1 MATFEEFMKV
11 AEISL
16 KDKTSHK
23 RMNEIVRIMRQYKV
37 LHGLTPA
44 QAVEVL
50 QALGPTYVKIGQLAS
65 NRSDLLPKA
74 YCDAFEKLRDDAN
87 PMPFDVVIE
96 QIDRAY
102 GKSWHE
108 VFASIDPVPLG
119 AASIAQVH
127 KATLLDGT
135 TVAVKVRRPGVAESM
150 AEDIMLMKHLLALGE
165 FASNSHRSIL
175 LSLEGFVEEIE
186 RTTASEVNFTSEL
199 HNLMRFHDE
208 LADEPGVTSPVAYPQ
223 YSCESVLVMEF
234 VQGTEISHTE
244 ELRQQGVDMNALARR
259 VCQSYVTQVLDDGF
273 FHADPHP
280 GNILVRDGDVVWID
294 LGMVGTLTV
303 SERMLVGKVFT
314 AVATDN
320 AYLLK
325 EAVMGLVHVLGPVD
339 HGALLEA
346 LSRLLA
352 EYSTAEMKEIN
363 VGTVLTEVIE
373 VLRGQNMMMTSSVT
387 MLARGFVTIEGVM
400 AQVAPDISVIE
411 IVSKHVIAQQADPKF
426 LATQLI
432 DLATTSAASA
442 EALAKLPTQLSNT
455 LEMIDRGQIKVNG
468 DIEVSS
474 RILATAY
481 ASVGRISLALLSA
494 GLFLGSS
501 ILCTTAMQPQLL
513 GVPLLVPYFANRYR
527 AKESRENL
535 VIVSPDLGSVT
546 RARNFAQKL
555 DVPIAIVDKRRQRA
569 NSSEVMNIIGDVRDK
584 DCILFDDMVDTAG
597 SLCNAAKALVEV
609 GGAKTVHACASHGV
623 LSGPAVERINS
634 SAIEEL
640 ALLNTIPAID
650 PALSGK
656 IKYLSVG
663 PMFSEAIERIYQETS
678 ISKLFR

>member
-11 AEISL
+11 AEISI

-37 LHGLTPA
+37 LHGLTPE

-87 PMPFDVVIE
+87 AMPFDVVIE

-165 FASNSHRSIL
+165 FASNSHRDIL
-175 LSLEGFVEEIE
+175 LSLEGFIEEIE
-186 RTTASEVNFTSEL
+186 RTTASEVDFTSEL

-208 LADEPGVTSPVAYPQ
+208 LADEEGVTSPVAYPQ

-234 VQGTEISHTE
+234 VQGTEISHTQA
-244 ELRQQGVDMNALARR
+244 LREQGIDVSALARR

-280 GNILVRDGDVVWID
+280 GNILVRDGEVVWID

-387 MLARGFVTIEGVM
+387 MLARGFVTIEGVI

-455 LEMIDRGQIKVNG
+455 LEMLDRGQIKVNG

-513 GVPLLVPYFANRYR
+513 GVPLL
-527 AKESRENL
+527 
-535 VIVSPDLGSVT
+535 
-546 RARNFAQKL
+546 
-555 DVPIAIVDKRRQRA
+555 
-569 NSSEVMNIIGDVRDK
+569 
-584 DCILFDDMVDTAG
+584 
-597 SLCNAAKALVEV
+597 
-609 GGAKTVHACASHGV
+609 GV
-623 LSGPAVERINS
+623 LGYVGAFVLGAYTVFHILVSRHR
-634 SAIEEL
+634 
-640 ALLNTIPAID
+640 LLNNEEP
-650 PALSGK
+650 
-656 IKYLSVG
+656 
-663 PMFSEAIERIYQETS
+663 R
-678 ISKLFR
+678 

>member
-11 AEISL
+11 AEISI

-37 LHGLTPA
+37 LHGLTPE

-165 FASNSHRSIL
+165 FASNSHRDIL
-175 LSLEGFVEEIE
+175 LSLEGFIEEIE
-186 RTTASEVNFTSEL
+186 RTTASEVDFTSEL

-208 LADEPGVTSPVAYPQ
+208 LADEEGVTSPVAYPQ

-234 VQGTEISHTE
+234 VQGTEISHTQA
-244 ELRQQGVDMNALARR
+244 LREQGIDVSALARR

-280 GNILVRDGDVVWID
+280 GNILVRDGEVVWID

-303 SERMLVGKVFT
+303 SERMLVDKVFT

-387 MLARGFVTIEGVM
+387 MLARGFVTIEGVI

-455 LEMIDRGQIKVNG
+455 LEMLDRGQIKVNG

-513 GVPLLVPYFANRYR
+513 GVPLL
-527 AKESRENL
+527 
-535 VIVSPDLGSVT
+535 
-546 RARNFAQKL
+546 
-555 DVPIAIVDKRRQRA
+555 
-569 NSSEVMNIIGDVRDK
+569 
-584 DCILFDDMVDTAG
+584 
-597 SLCNAAKALVEV
+597 
-609 GGAKTVHACASHGV
+609 GV
-623 LSGPAVERINS
+623 LGYVGAFVLGAYTVFHILVSRHR
-634 SAIEEL
+634 
-640 ALLNTIPAID
+640 LLNNEEP
-650 PALSGK
+650 
-656 IKYLSVG
+656 
-663 PMFSEAIERIYQETS
+663 R
-678 ISKLFR
+678 

>member
-11 AEISL
+11 AEISI

-23 RMNEIVRIMRQYKV
+23 RMNEIMRIMRQYKV
-37 LHGLTPA
+37 LHGLTPE

-165 FASNSHRSIL
+165 FASNSHRDIL
-175 LSLEGFVEEIE
+175 LSLEGFIEEIE
-186 RTTASEVNFTSEL
+186 RTTASEVDFTSEL

-208 LADEPGVTSPVAYPQ
+208 LADEEGVTSPVAYPQ

-234 VQGTEISHTE
+234 VQGTEISHTQA
-244 ELRQQGVDMNALARR
+244 LREQGIDVSALARR

-280 GNILVRDGDVVWID
+280 GNILVRDGEVVWID

-303 SERMLVGKVFT
+303 SERMLVGRVFT

-373 VLRGQNMMMTSSVT
+373 VLRGQNMMMTSPVT
-387 MLARGFVTIEGVM
+387 MLARGFVTIEGVI

-455 LEMIDRGQIKVNG
+455 LEMLDRGQIKVNG

-513 GVPLLVPYFANRYR
+513 GVPLL
-527 AKESRENL
+527 
-535 VIVSPDLGSVT
+535 
-546 RARNFAQKL
+546 
-555 DVPIAIVDKRRQRA
+555 
-569 NSSEVMNIIGDVRDK
+569 
-584 DCILFDDMVDTAG
+584 
-597 SLCNAAKALVEV
+597 
-609 GGAKTVHACASHGV
+609 GV
-623 LSGPAVERINS
+623 LGYVGAFVLGAYTVFHILVSRHR
-634 SAIEEL
+634 
-640 ALLNTIPAID
+640 LLNNEEP
-650 PALSGK
+650 
-656 IKYLSVG
+656 
-663 PMFSEAIERIYQETS
+663 R
-678 ISKLFR
+678 

>member
-11 AEISL
+11 AEISI

-37 LHGLTPA
+37 LHGLTPE

-165 FASNSHRSIL
+165 FASNSHRDIL
-175 LSLEGFVEEIE
+175 LSLEGFIEEIE
-186 RTTASEVNFTSEL
+186 RTTASEVDFTSEL

-208 LADEPGVTSPVAYPQ
+208 LADEEGVTSPVAYPQ

-234 VQGTEISHTE
+234 VQGTEISHTQA
-244 ELRQQGVDMNALARR
+244 LREQGIDVSALARR

-280 GNILVRDGDVVWID
+280 GNILVRDGEVVWID

-455 LEMIDRGQIKVNG
+455 LEMLDRGQIKVNG

-513 GVPLLVPYFANRYR
+513 GVPLL
-527 AKESRENL
+527 
-535 VIVSPDLGSVT
+535 
-546 RARNFAQKL
+546 
-555 DVPIAIVDKRRQRA
+555 
-569 NSSEVMNIIGDVRDK
+569 
-584 DCILFDDMVDTAG
+584 
-597 SLCNAAKALVEV
+597 
-609 GGAKTVHACASHGV
+609 GV
-623 LSGPAVERINS
+623 LGYVGAFVLGAYTVFHILVSRHR
-634 SAIEEL
+634 
-640 ALLNTIPAID
+640 LLNNEEP
-650 PALSGK
+650 
-656 IKYLSVG
+656 
-663 PMFSEAIERIYQETS
+663 R
-678 ISKLFR
+678 

>member
-11 AEISL
+11 AEISI

-23 RMNEIVRIMRQYKV
+23 RMNEIVRIMWQYKV
-37 LHGLTPA
+37 LHGLTPE

-165 FASNSHRSIL
+165 FASNSHRDIL
-175 LSLEGFVEEIE
+175 LSLEGFIEEIE
-186 RTTASEVNFTSEL
+186 RTTASEVDFTSEL

-208 LADEPGVTSPVAYPQ
+208 LADEEGVTSPVAYPQ

-234 VQGTEISHTE
+234 VQGTEISHTQA
-244 ELRQQGVDMNALARR
+244 LREQGIDVSALARR

-280 GNILVRDGDVVWID
+280 GNILVRDGEVVWID

-387 MLARGFVTIEGVM
+387 MLARGFVTIEGVI

-455 LEMIDRGQIKVNG
+455 LEMLDRGQIKVNG

-513 GVPLLVPYFANRYR
+513 GVPLL
-527 AKESRENL
+527 
-535 VIVSPDLGSVT
+535 
-546 RARNFAQKL
+546 
-555 DVPIAIVDKRRQRA
+555 
-569 NSSEVMNIIGDVRDK
+569 
-584 DCILFDDMVDTAG
+584 
-597 SLCNAAKALVEV
+597 
-609 GGAKTVHACASHGV
+609 GV
-623 LSGPAVERINS
+623 LGYVGAFVLGAYTVFHILVSRHR
-634 SAIEEL
+634 
-640 ALLNTIPAID
+640 LLNNEEP
-650 PALSGK
+650 
-656 IKYLSVG
+656 
-663 PMFSEAIERIYQETS
+663 R
-678 ISKLFR
+678 

>member
-11 AEISL
+11 AEISI

-165 FASNSHRSIL
+165 FASNSHRDIL
-175 LSLEGFVEEIE
+175 LSLEGFIEEIE
-186 RTTASEVNFTSEL
+186 RTTASEVDFTSEL

-208 LADEPGVTSPVAYPQ
+208 LADEEGVTSPVAYPQ

-234 VQGTEISHTE
+234 VQGTEISHTQA
-244 ELRQQGVDMNALARR
+244 LREQGIDVSALARR

-280 GNILVRDGDVVWID
+280 GNILVRDGEVVWID

-387 MLARGFVTIEGVM
+387 MLARGFVTIEGVI

-411 IVSKHVIAQQADPKF
+411 IVSKHVIAQQAGPKF

-455 LEMIDRGQIKVNG
+455 LEMLDRGQIKVNG

-513 GVPLLVPYFANRYR
+513 GVPLL
-527 AKESRENL
+527 
-535 VIVSPDLGSVT
+535 
-546 RARNFAQKL
+546 
-555 DVPIAIVDKRRQRA
+555 
-569 NSSEVMNIIGDVRDK
+569 
-584 DCILFDDMVDTAG
+584 
-597 SLCNAAKALVEV
+597 
-609 GGAKTVHACASHGV
+609 GV
-623 LSGPAVERINS
+623 LGYVGAFVLGAYTVFHILVSRHR
-634 SAIEEL
+634 
-640 ALLNTIPAID
+640 LLNNEEP
-650 PALSGK
+650 
-656 IKYLSVG
+656 
-663 PMFSEAIERIYQETS
+663 R
-678 ISKLFR
+678 

>member
-11 AEISL
+11 AEISI

-37 LHGLTPA
+37 IHGLTPE

-165 FASNSHRSIL
+165 FASNSHRDIL
-175 LSLEGFVEEIE
+175 LSLEGFIEEIE
-186 RTTASEVNFTSEL
+186 RTTASEVDFTSEL

-208 LADEPGVTSPVAYPQ
+208 LADEEGVTSPVAYPQ

-234 VQGTEISHTE
+234 VQGTEISHTQA
-244 ELRQQGVDMNALARR
+244 LREQGIDVSALARR

-280 GNILVRDGDVVWID
+280 GNILVRDGEVVWID

-387 MLARGFVTIEGVM
+387 MLARGFVTIEGVI

-455 LEMIDRGQIKVNG
+455 LEMLDRGQIKVNG

-513 GVPLLVPYFANRYR
+513 GVPLL
-527 AKESRENL
+527 
-535 VIVSPDLGSVT
+535 
-546 RARNFAQKL
+546 
-555 DVPIAIVDKRRQRA
+555 
-569 NSSEVMNIIGDVRDK
+569 
-584 DCILFDDMVDTAG
+584 
-597 SLCNAAKALVEV
+597 
-609 GGAKTVHACASHGV
+609 GV
-623 LSGPAVERINS
+623 LGYVGAFVLGAYTVFHILVSRHR
-634 SAIEEL
+634 
-640 ALLNTIPAID
+640 LLNNEEP
-650 PALSGK
+650 
-656 IKYLSVG
+656 
-663 PMFSEAIERIYQETS
+663 R
-678 ISKLFR
+678 

>member
-11 AEISL
+11 AEISI

-37 LHGLTPA
+37 LHGLTPE

-165 FASNSHRSIL
+165 FASNSHRDIL
-175 LSLEGFVEEIE
+175 LSLEGFIEEIE
-186 RTTASEVNFTSEL
+186 RTTASEVDFTSEL

-208 LADEPGVTSPVAYPQ
+208 LADEEGVTSPVAYPQ

-234 VQGTEISHTE
+234 VQGTEISHTQA
-244 ELRQQGVDMNALARR
+244 LREQGIDVSALARR

-280 GNILVRDGDVVWID
+280 GNILVRDGNVVWID

-387 MLARGFVTIEGVM
+387 MLARGFVTIEGVI

-455 LEMIDRGQIKVNG
+455 LEMLDRGQIKVNG

-481 ASVGRISLALLSA
+481 ASVGRISLATLSA

-513 GVPLLVPYFANRYR
+513 GVPLL
-527 AKESRENL
+527 
-535 VIVSPDLGSVT
+535 
-546 RARNFAQKL
+546 
-555 DVPIAIVDKRRQRA
+555 
-569 NSSEVMNIIGDVRDK
+569 
-584 DCILFDDMVDTAG
+584 
-597 SLCNAAKALVEV
+597 
-609 GGAKTVHACASHGV
+609 GV
-623 LSGPAVERINS
+623 LGYVGAFVLGAYTVFHILVSRHR
-634 SAIEEL
+634 
-640 ALLNTIPAID
+640 LLNNEEP
-650 PALSGK
+650 
-656 IKYLSVG
+656 
-663 PMFSEAIERIYQETS
+663 R
-678 ISKLFR
+678 

>member
-11 AEISL
+11 AEISI

-37 LHGLTPA
+37 LHGLTPE

-165 FASNSHRSIL
+165 FASNSHRDIL
-175 LSLEGFVEEIE
+175 LSLEGFIEEIE
-186 RTTASEVNFTSEL
+186 RTTASEVDFTSEL

-208 LADEPGVTSPVAYPQ
+208 LADEEGVTSPVAYPQ

-234 VQGTEISHTE
+234 VQGAEISHTQA
-244 ELRQQGVDMNALARR
+244 LREQGIDVSALARR

-280 GNILVRDGDVVWID
+280 GNILVRDGEVVWID

-387 MLARGFVTIEGVM
+387 MLARGFVTIEGVI

-411 IVSKHVIAQQADPKF
+411 IVSKRVIAQQADPKF

-455 LEMIDRGQIKVNG
+455 LEMLDRGQIKVNG

-513 GVPLLVPYFANRYR
+513 GVPLL
-527 AKESRENL
+527 
-535 VIVSPDLGSVT
+535 
-546 RARNFAQKL
+546 
-555 DVPIAIVDKRRQRA
+555 
-569 NSSEVMNIIGDVRDK
+569 
-584 DCILFDDMVDTAG
+584 
-597 SLCNAAKALVEV
+597 
-609 GGAKTVHACASHGV
+609 GV
-623 LSGPAVERINS
+623 LGYVGAFVLGAYTVFHILVSRHR
-634 SAIEEL
+634 
-640 ALLNTIPAID
+640 LLNNEEP
-650 PALSGK
+650 
-656 IKYLSVG
+656 
-663 PMFSEAIERIYQETS
+663 R
-678 ISKLFR
+678 

>member
-11 AEISL
+11 AEISI

-23 RMNEIVRIMRQYKV
+23 RMNEIMRIMRQYKV
-37 LHGLTPA
+37 LHGLTPE

-165 FASNSHRSIL
+165 FASNSHRDIL
-175 LSLEGFVEEIE
+175 LSLEGFIEEIE
-186 RTTASEVNFTSEL
+186 RTTASEVDFTSEL

-208 LADEPGVTSPVAYPQ
+208 LADEQGVTSPVAYPQ

-244 ELRQQGVDMNALARR
+244 ELCQQGVDMNALARR

-280 GNILVRDGDVVWID
+280 GNILVRDGEVVWID

-455 LEMIDRGQIKVNG
+455 LEMLDRGQIKVNG

-513 GVPLLVPYFANRYR
+513 GVPLL
-527 AKESRENL
+527 
-535 VIVSPDLGSVT
+535 
-546 RARNFAQKL
+546 
-555 DVPIAIVDKRRQRA
+555 
-569 NSSEVMNIIGDVRDK
+569 
-584 DCILFDDMVDTAG
+584 
-597 SLCNAAKALVEV
+597 
-609 GGAKTVHACASHGV
+609 GV
-623 LSGPAVERINS
+623 LGYVGAFVLGAYTVFHILVSRHR
-634 SAIEEL
+634 
-640 ALLNTIPAID
+640 LLNNEEP
-650 PALSGK
+650 
-656 IKYLSVG
+656 
-663 PMFSEAIERIYQETS
+663 R
-678 ISKLFR
+678 

>member
-11 AEISL
+11 AEISI

-37 LHGLTPA
+37 LHGLTPE

-165 FASNSHRSIL
+165 FASNSHRDIL
-175 LSLEGFVEEIE
+175 LSLEGFIEEIE

-244 ELRQQGVDMNALARR
+244 ELCQQGVDMNALARR

-280 GNILVRDGDVVWID
+280 GNILVRNGDVVWID

-513 GVPLLVPYFANRYR
+513 GVPLL
-527 AKESRENL
+527 
-535 VIVSPDLGSVT
+535 
-546 RARNFAQKL
+546 
-555 DVPIAIVDKRRQRA
+555 
-569 NSSEVMNIIGDVRDK
+569 
-584 DCILFDDMVDTAG
+584 
-597 SLCNAAKALVEV
+597 
-609 GGAKTVHACASHGV
+609 GV
-623 LSGPAVERINS
+623 LGYVGAFVLGAYTVFHILVSRHR
-634 SAIEEL
+634 
-640 ALLNTIPAID
+640 LLNNEEP
-650 PALSGK
+650 
-656 IKYLSVG
+656 
-663 PMFSEAIERIYQETS
+663 R
-678 ISKLFR
+678 

>member
-11 AEISL
+11 AEISI

-37 LHGLTPA
+37 LHGLTPE

-165 FASNSHRSIL
+165 FASNSHRDIL
-175 LSLEGFVEEIE
+175 LSLEGFIEEIE
-186 RTTASEVNFTSEL
+186 RTTASEVDFTSEL
-199 HNLMRFHDE
+199 HNLTRFHDE
-208 LADEPGVTSPVAYPQ
+208 LADEEGVTSPVAYPQ

-234 VQGTEISHTE
+234 VQGTEISHTQA
-244 ELRQQGVDMNALARR
+244 LREQGIDVSALARR

-280 GNILVRDGDVVWID
+280 GNILVRDGEVVWID

-387 MLARGFVTIEGVM
+387 MLARGFVTIEGVI

-455 LEMIDRGQIKVNG
+455 LEMLDRGQIKVNG

-513 GVPLLVPYFANRYR
+513 GVPLL
-527 AKESRENL
+527 
-535 VIVSPDLGSVT
+535 
-546 RARNFAQKL
+546 
-555 DVPIAIVDKRRQRA
+555 
-569 NSSEVMNIIGDVRDK
+569 
-584 DCILFDDMVDTAG
+584 
-597 SLCNAAKALVEV
+597 
-609 GGAKTVHACASHGV
+609 GV
-623 LSGPAVERINS
+623 LGYVGAFVLGAYTVFHILVSRHR
-634 SAIEEL
+634 
-640 ALLNTIPAID
+640 LLNNEEP
-650 PALSGK
+650 
-656 IKYLSVG
+656 
-663 PMFSEAIERIYQETS
+663 R
-678 ISKLFR
+678 

>member
-11 AEISL
+11 AEISI

-37 LHGLTPA
+37 LHGLTPE

-165 FASNSHRSIL
+165 FASNSHRDIL
-175 LSLEGFVEEIE
+175 LSLEGFIEEIE
-186 RTTASEVNFTSEL
+186 RTTASEVDFTSEL

-208 LADEPGVTSPVAYPQ
+208 LDDEEGVTSPVAYPQ

-234 VQGTEISHTE
+234 VQGTEISHTQA
-244 ELRQQGVDMNALARR
+244 LREQGIDVSALARR

-280 GNILVRDGDVVWID
+280 GNILVRDGEVVWID

-387 MLARGFVTIEGVM
+387 MLARGFVTIEGVI

-455 LEMIDRGQIKVNG
+455 LEMLDRGQIKVNG

-513 GVPLLVPYFANRYR
+513 GVPLL
-527 AKESRENL
+527 
-535 VIVSPDLGSVT
+535 
-546 RARNFAQKL
+546 
-555 DVPIAIVDKRRQRA
+555 
-569 NSSEVMNIIGDVRDK
+569 
-584 DCILFDDMVDTAG
+584 
-597 SLCNAAKALVEV
+597 
-609 GGAKTVHACASHGV
+609 GV
-623 LSGPAVERINS
+623 LGYVGAFVLGAYTVFHILVSRHR
-634 SAIEEL
+634 
-640 ALLNTIPAID
+640 LLNNEEP
-650 PALSGK
+650 
-656 IKYLSVG
+656 
-663 PMFSEAIERIYQETS
+663 R
-678 ISKLFR
+678 

>member
-11 AEISL
+11 AEISI

-23 RMNEIVRIMRQYKV
+23 RINEIVRIMRQYKV
-37 LHGLTPA
+37 LHGLTPE

-165 FASNSHRSIL
+165 FASNSHRDIL
-175 LSLEGFVEEIE
+175 LSLEGFIEEIE
-186 RTTASEVNFTSEL
+186 RTTASEVDFTSEL

-208 LADEPGVTSPVAYPQ
+208 LADEEGVTSPVAYPQ

-234 VQGTEISHTE
+234 VQGTEISHTQA
-244 ELRQQGVDMNALARR
+244 LREQGIDVSALARR

-280 GNILVRDGDVVWID
+280 GNILVRDGEVVWID

-387 MLARGFVTIEGVM
+387 MLARGFVTIEGVI

-455 LEMIDRGQIKVNG
+455 LEMLDRGQIKVNG

-513 GVPLLVPYFANRYR
+513 GVPLL
-527 AKESRENL
+527 
-535 VIVSPDLGSVT
+535 
-546 RARNFAQKL
+546 
-555 DVPIAIVDKRRQRA
+555 
-569 NSSEVMNIIGDVRDK
+569 
-584 DCILFDDMVDTAG
+584 
-597 SLCNAAKALVEV
+597 
-609 GGAKTVHACASHGV
+609 GV
-623 LSGPAVERINS
+623 LGYVGAFVLGAYTVFHILVSRHR
-634 SAIEEL
+634 
-640 ALLNTIPAID
+640 LLNNEEP
-650 PALSGK
+650 
-656 IKYLSVG
+656 
-663 PMFSEAIERIYQETS
+663 R
-678 ISKLFR
+678 

>member
-11 AEISL
+11 AEISI

-37 LHGLTPA
+37 LHGLTPE

-165 FASNSHRSIL
+165 FASNSHRDIL
-175 LSLEGFVEEIE
+175 LSLEGFIEEIE
-186 RTTASEVNFTSEL
+186 RTTASEVDFTSEL

-208 LADEPGVTSPVAYPQ
+208 LADEEGVTSPVAYPQ

-234 VQGTEISHTE
+234 VQGTEISHTQA
-244 ELRQQGVDMNALARR
+244 LREQGIDVSALARR

-411 IVSKHVIAQQADPKF
+411 IVSKHVIAQHADPKF

-455 LEMIDRGQIKVNG
+455 LEMLDRGQIKVNG

-513 GVPLLVPYFANRYR
+513 GVPLL
-527 AKESRENL
+527 
-535 VIVSPDLGSVT
+535 
-546 RARNFAQKL
+546 
-555 DVPIAIVDKRRQRA
+555 
-569 NSSEVMNIIGDVRDK
+569 
-584 DCILFDDMVDTAG
+584 
-597 SLCNAAKALVEV
+597 
-609 GGAKTVHACASHGV
+609 GV
-623 LSGPAVERINS
+623 LGYVGAFVLGAYTVFHILVSRHR
-634 SAIEEL
+634 
-640 ALLNTIPAID
+640 LLNNEEP
-650 PALSGK
+650 
-656 IKYLSVG
+656 
-663 PMFSEAIERIYQETS
+663 R
-678 ISKLFR
+678 

>member
-165 FASNSHRSIL
+165 FASNSHRDIL
-175 LSLEGFVEEIE
+175 LSLEGFIEEIE

-208 LADEPGVTSPVAYPQ
+208 LADEEGVTSPVAYPQ

-234 VQGTEISHTE
+234 VQGTEISHTQA
-244 ELRQQGVDMNALARR
+244 LREQGIDVSALARR

-280 GNILVRDGDVVWID
+280 GNILVRDGEVVWID

-455 LEMIDRGQIKVNG
+455 LEMLDRGQIKVNG
-468 DIEVSS
+468 DIDVSS

-481 ASVGRISLALLSA
+481 AAVGRISLATLSA

-513 GVPLLVPYFANRYR
+513 GVPLL
-527 AKESRENL
+527 
-535 VIVSPDLGSVT
+535 
-546 RARNFAQKL
+546 
-555 DVPIAIVDKRRQRA
+555 
-569 NSSEVMNIIGDVRDK
+569 
-584 DCILFDDMVDTAG
+584 
-597 SLCNAAKALVEV
+597 
-609 GGAKTVHACASHGV
+609 GV
-623 LSGPAVERINS
+623 LGYVGAFVLGAYTVFHILVSRHR
-634 SAIEEL
+634 
-640 ALLNTIPAID
+640 LLNNEEP
-650 PALSGK
+650 
-656 IKYLSVG
+656 
-663 PMFSEAIERIYQETS
+663 R
-678 ISKLFR
+678 

>member
-11 AEISL
+11 AEISI

-37 LHGLTPA
+37 LHGLTPE

-96 QIDRAY
+96 QIAY

-165 FASNSHRSIL
+165 FASNSHRDIL
-175 LSLEGFVEEIE
+175 LSLEGFIEEIE
-186 RTTASEVNFTSEL
+186 RTTASEVDFTSEL

-208 LADEPGVTSPVAYPQ
+208 LADEEGVTSPVAYPQ

-244 ELRQQGVDMNALARR
+244 ELRQQGIDVNALARR

-280 GNILVRDGDVVWID
+280 GNILIRDGNVVWID

-387 MLARGFVTIEGVM
+387 MLARGFVTIEGVI

-455 LEMIDRGQIKVNG
+455 LEMLDRGQIKVNG

-481 ASVGRISLALLSA
+481 ASVGRISLATLSA

-513 GVPLLVPYFANRYR
+513 GVPLL
-527 AKESRENL
+527 
-535 VIVSPDLGSVT
+535 
-546 RARNFAQKL
+546 
-555 DVPIAIVDKRRQRA
+555 
-569 NSSEVMNIIGDVRDK
+569 
-584 DCILFDDMVDTAG
+584 
-597 SLCNAAKALVEV
+597 
-609 GGAKTVHACASHGV
+609 GV
-623 LSGPAVERINS
+623 LGYVGAFVLGAYTVFHILVSRHR
-634 SAIEEL
+634 
-640 ALLNTIPAID
+640 LLNNEEP
-650 PALSGK
+650 
-656 IKYLSVG
+656 
-663 PMFSEAIERIYQETS
+663 R
-678 ISKLFR
+678 

>member
-11 AEISL
+11 AEISI

-37 LHGLTPA
+37 LHGLTPE

-165 FASNSHRSIL
+165 FASNSHRDIL
-175 LSLEGFVEEIE
+175 LSLEGFIEEIE
-186 RTTASEVNFTSEL
+186 RTTASEVDFTSEL

-208 LADEPGVTSPVAYPQ
+208 LADEEGVTSPVAYPQ

-234 VQGTEISHTE
+234 VQGTEISHTQA
-244 ELRQQGVDMNALARR
+244 LREQGIDVSALARR

-280 GNILVRDGDVVWID
+280 GNILVRDGEVVWID
-294 LGMVGTLTV
+294 LGMAGTLTV

-387 MLARGFVTIEGVM
+387 MLARGFVTIEGVI

-455 LEMIDRGQIKVNG
+455 LEMLDRGQIKVNG

-513 GVPLLVPYFANRYR
+513 GVPLL
-527 AKESRENL
+527 
-535 VIVSPDLGSVT
+535 
-546 RARNFAQKL
+546 
-555 DVPIAIVDKRRQRA
+555 
-569 NSSEVMNIIGDVRDK
+569 
-584 DCILFDDMVDTAG
+584 
-597 SLCNAAKALVEV
+597 
-609 GGAKTVHACASHGV
+609 GV
-623 LSGPAVERINS
+623 LGYVGAFVLGAYTVFHILVSRHR
-634 SAIEEL
+634 
-640 ALLNTIPAID
+640 LLNNEEP
-650 PALSGK
+650 
-656 IKYLSVG
+656 
-663 PMFSEAIERIYQETS
+663 R
-678 ISKLFR
+678 

>member
-11 AEISL
+11 AEISI

-37 LHGLTPA
+37 LHGLTPE

-165 FASNSHRSIL
+165 FASNSHRDIL
-175 LSLEGFVEEIE
+175 LSLEGFIEEIE
-186 RTTASEVNFTSEL
+186 RTTASEVDFTSEL

-208 LADEPGVTSPVAYPQ
+208 LADEEGVTSPVAYPQ

-234 VQGTEISHTE
+234 VQGTEISHTQA
-244 ELRQQGVDMNALARR
+244 LREQGIDVSALARR

-280 GNILVRDGDVVWID
+280 GNILVRDGEVVWID

-387 MLARGFVTIEGVM
+387 MLARGFVTIEGVI

-455 LEMIDRGQIKVNG
+455 LEMLDRGQIKVNG

-481 ASVGRISLALLSA
+481 AAVGRISLATLSA

-513 GVPLLVPYFANRYR
+513 GVPLL
-527 AKESRENL
+527 
-535 VIVSPDLGSVT
+535 
-546 RARNFAQKL
+546 
-555 DVPIAIVDKRRQRA
+555 
-569 NSSEVMNIIGDVRDK
+569 
-584 DCILFDDMVDTAG
+584 
-597 SLCNAAKALVEV
+597 
-609 GGAKTVHACASHGV
+609 GV
-623 LSGPAVERINS
+623 LGYVGAFVLGAYTVFHILVSRHR
-634 SAIEEL
+634 
-640 ALLNTIPAID
+640 LLNNEEP
-650 PALSGK
+650 
-656 IKYLSVG
+656 
-663 PMFSEAIERIYQETS
+663 R
-678 ISKLFR
+678 

>member
-11 AEISL
+11 AEISI

-37 LHGLTPA
+37 LHGLTPE

-165 FASNSHRSIL
+165 FASNSHRDIL
-175 LSLEGFVEEIE
+175 LSLEGFIEEIE
-186 RTTASEVNFTSEL
+186 RTTASEVDFTSEL

-208 LADEPGVTSPVAYPQ
+208 LADEEGVTSPVAYPQ

-234 VQGTEISHTE
+234 VQGTEISHTQA
-244 ELRQQGVDMNALARR
+244 LREQGIDVSALARR

-280 GNILVRDGDVVWID
+280 GNILVRDGEVVWID

-325 EAVMGLVHVLGPVD
+325 EAVMGLVHVLGPAD

-387 MLARGFVTIEGVM
+387 MLARGFVTIEGVI

-455 LEMIDRGQIKVNG
+455 LEMLDRGQIKVNG

-513 GVPLLVPYFANRYR
+513 GVPLL
-527 AKESRENL
+527 
-535 VIVSPDLGSVT
+535 
-546 RARNFAQKL
+546 
-555 DVPIAIVDKRRQRA
+555 
-569 NSSEVMNIIGDVRDK
+569 
-584 DCILFDDMVDTAG
+584 
-597 SLCNAAKALVEV
+597 
-609 GGAKTVHACASHGV
+609 GV
-623 LSGPAVERINS
+623 LGYVGAFVLGAYTVFHILVSRHR
-634 SAIEEL
+634 
-640 ALLNTIPAID
+640 LLNNEEP
-650 PALSGK
+650 
-656 IKYLSVG
+656 
-663 PMFSEAIERIYQETS
+663 R
-678 ISKLFR
+678 

>member
-11 AEISL
+11 AEISI

-37 LHGLTPA
+37 LHGLTPE

-165 FASNSHRSIL
+165 FASNSHRDIL
-175 LSLEGFVEEIE
+175 LSLEGFIEEIE
-186 RTTASEVNFTSEL
+186 RTTASEVDFTSEL

-208 LADEPGVTSPVAYPQ
+208 LADEEGVTSPVAYPQ

-234 VQGTEISHTE
+234 VQGTEISHTQA
-244 ELRQQGVDMNALARR
+244 LREQGIDVSALARR

-280 GNILVRDGDVVWID
+280 GNILVRDGEVVWID

-363 VGTVLTEVIE
+363 VGTVLTEVVE

-387 MLARGFVTIEGVM
+387 MLARGFVTIEGVI

-455 LEMIDRGQIKVNG
+455 LEMLDRGQIKVNG

-513 GVPLLVPYFANRYR
+513 GVPLL
-527 AKESRENL
+527 
-535 VIVSPDLGSVT
+535 
-546 RARNFAQKL
+546 
-555 DVPIAIVDKRRQRA
+555 
-569 NSSEVMNIIGDVRDK
+569 
-584 DCILFDDMVDTAG
+584 
-597 SLCNAAKALVEV
+597 
-609 GGAKTVHACASHGV
+609 GV
-623 LSGPAVERINS
+623 LGYVGAFVLGAYTVFHILVSRHR
-634 SAIEEL
+634 
-640 ALLNTIPAID
+640 LLNNEEP
-650 PALSGK
+650 
-656 IKYLSVG
+656 
-663 PMFSEAIERIYQETS
+663 R
-678 ISKLFR
+678 

>member
-11 AEISL
+11 AEISI

-37 LHGLTPA
+37 LHGLTPE

-165 FASNSHRSIL
+165 FASNSHRDIL
-175 LSLEGFVEEIE
+175 LSLEGFIEEIE
-186 RTTASEVNFTSEL
+186 RTTASEVDFTSEL

-208 LADEPGVTSPVAYPQ
+208 LADEEGVTSPVAYPQ

-234 VQGTEISHTE
+234 VQGTEISHTQA
-244 ELRQQGVDMNALARR
+244 LREQGIDVSALARR

-455 LEMIDRGQIKVNG
+455 LEMLDRGQIKVNG

-481 ASVGRISLALLSA
+481 ASVGRISLATLSA

-513 GVPLLVPYFANRYR
+513 GVPLL
-527 AKESRENL
+527 
-535 VIVSPDLGSVT
+535 
-546 RARNFAQKL
+546 
-555 DVPIAIVDKRRQRA
+555 
-569 NSSEVMNIIGDVRDK
+569 
-584 DCILFDDMVDTAG
+584 
-597 SLCNAAKALVEV
+597 
-609 GGAKTVHACASHGV
+609 GV
-623 LSGPAVERINS
+623 LGYVGAFVLGAYTVFHILVSRHR
-634 SAIEEL
+634 
-640 ALLNTIPAID
+640 LLNNEEP
-650 PALSGK
+650 
-656 IKYLSVG
+656 
-663 PMFSEAIERIYQETS
+663 R
-678 ISKLFR
+678 

>member
-11 AEISL
+11 AEISI

-37 LHGLTPA
+37 LHGLTPE

-165 FASNSHRSIL
+165 FASNSHRDIL
-175 LSLEGFVEEIE
+175 LSLEGFIEEIE

-208 LADEPGVTSPVAYPQ
+208 LADEEGVTSPVAYPQ

-234 VQGTEISHTE
+234 VQGTEISHTQA
-244 ELRQQGVDMNALARR
+244 LREQGIDVSALARR

-280 GNILVRDGDVVWID
+280 GNILVRDGEVVWID

-455 LEMIDRGQIKVNG
+455 LEMLDRGQIKVNG
-468 DIEVSS
+468 DIEASS

-513 GVPLLVPYFANRYR
+513 GVPLL
-527 AKESRENL
+527 
-535 VIVSPDLGSVT
+535 
-546 RARNFAQKL
+546 
-555 DVPIAIVDKRRQRA
+555 
-569 NSSEVMNIIGDVRDK
+569 
-584 DCILFDDMVDTAG
+584 
-597 SLCNAAKALVEV
+597 
-609 GGAKTVHACASHGV
+609 GV
-623 LSGPAVERINS
+623 LGYVGAFVLGAYTVFHILVSRHR
-634 SAIEEL
+634 
-640 ALLNTIPAID
+640 LLNNEEP
-650 PALSGK
+650 
-656 IKYLSVG
+656 
-663 PMFSEAIERIYQETS
+663 R
-678 ISKLFR
+678 

>member
-11 AEISL
+11 AEISI

-23 RMNEIVRIMRQYKV
+23 RMNEIMRIMRQYKV
-37 LHGLTPA
+37 LHGLTPE

-165 FASNSHRSIL
+165 FASNSHRDIL
-175 LSLEGFVEEIE
+175 LSLEGFIEEIE
-186 RTTASEVNFTSEL
+186 RTTASEVDFTSEL

-208 LADEPGVTSPVAYPQ
+208 LADEEGVTSPVAYPQ

-234 VQGTEISHTE
+234 VQGTEISHTQA
-244 ELRQQGVDMNALARR
+244 LREQGIDVSALARR

-280 GNILVRDGDVVWID
+280 GNILVRDGEVVWID

-373 VLRGQNMMMTSSVT
+373 VLRGQNMVMTSSVT
-387 MLARGFVTIEGVM
+387 MLARGFVTIEGVI

-468 DIEVSS
+468 DIDVSS

-481 ASVGRISLALLSA
+481 AAVGRISLATLSA

-501 ILCTTAMQPQLL
+501 ILCTTAMQPQVL
-513 GVPLLVPYFANRYR
+513 GVPVL
-527 AKESRENL
+527 
-535 VIVSPDLGSVT
+535 
-546 RARNFAQKL
+546 
-555 DVPIAIVDKRRQRA
+555 
-569 NSSEVMNIIGDVRDK
+569 
-584 DCILFDDMVDTAG
+584 
-597 SLCNAAKALVEV
+597 
-609 GGAKTVHACASHGV
+609 GV
-623 LSGPAVERINS
+623 LGYLGAFVLGAYTVFHILVSRHR
-634 SAIEEL
+634 
-640 ALLNTIPAID
+640 LLNNEEP
-650 PALSGK
+650 
-656 IKYLSVG
+656 
-663 PMFSEAIERIYQETS
+663 R
-678 ISKLFR
+678 

>member
-11 AEISL
+11 AEISI

-37 LHGLTPA
+37 LHGLTPE

-165 FASNSHRSIL
+165 FASNSHRDIL
-175 LSLEGFVEEIE
+175 LSLEGFIEEIE
-186 RTTASEVNFTSEL
+186 RTTASEVDFTSEL

-208 LADEPGVTSPVAYPQ
+208 LADEEGVTSPVAYPQ

-234 VQGTEISHTE
+234 VQGTEISHTQA
-244 ELRQQGVDMNALARR
+244 LREQGIDVSALARR

-280 GNILVRDGDVVWID
+280 GNILVRDGEVVWID

-387 MLARGFVTIEGVM
+387 MLARGFVTIEGVI

-455 LEMIDRGQIKVNG
+455 LEMLDRGQIKVNG

-474 RILATAY
+474 RVLATAY

-513 GVPLLVPYFANRYR
+513 GVPLL
-527 AKESRENL
+527 
-535 VIVSPDLGSVT
+535 
-546 RARNFAQKL
+546 
-555 DVPIAIVDKRRQRA
+555 
-569 NSSEVMNIIGDVRDK
+569 
-584 DCILFDDMVDTAG
+584 
-597 SLCNAAKALVEV
+597 
-609 GGAKTVHACASHGV
+609 GV
-623 LSGPAVERINS
+623 LGYVGAFVLGAYTVFHILVSRHR
-634 SAIEEL
+634 
-640 ALLNTIPAID
+640 LLNNEEP
-650 PALSGK
+650 
-656 IKYLSVG
+656 
-663 PMFSEAIERIYQETS
+663 R
-678 ISKLFR
+678 

>member
-11 AEISL
+11 AEISI

-37 LHGLTPA
+37 LHGLTPE

-108 VFASIDPVPLG
+108 VFASIDPMPLG

-165 FASNSHRSIL
+165 FASNSHRDIL
-175 LSLEGFVEEIE
+175 LSLEGFIEEIE

-208 LADEPGVTSPVAYPQ
+208 LADEEGVTSPVAYPQ

-234 VQGTEISHTE
+234 VQGTEISHTQA
-244 ELRQQGVDMNALARR
+244 LREQGIDVSALARR

-280 GNILVRDGDVVWID
+280 GNILVRDGEVVWID

-468 DIEVSS
+468 DIDVSS

-481 ASVGRISLALLSA
+481 AAVGRISLATLSA

-513 GVPLLVPYFANRYR
+513 GVPLL
-527 AKESRENL
+527 
-535 VIVSPDLGSVT
+535 
-546 RARNFAQKL
+546 
-555 DVPIAIVDKRRQRA
+555 
-569 NSSEVMNIIGDVRDK
+569 
-584 DCILFDDMVDTAG
+584 
-597 SLCNAAKALVEV
+597 
-609 GGAKTVHACASHGV
+609 GV
-623 LSGPAVERINS
+623 LGYVGAFVLGAYTVFHILVSRHR
-634 SAIEEL
+634 
-640 ALLNTIPAID
+640 LLNNEEP
-650 PALSGK
+650 
-656 IKYLSVG
+656 
-663 PMFSEAIERIYQETS
+663 R
-678 ISKLFR
+678 

>member
-11 AEISL
+11 AEISI

-37 LHGLTPA
+37 LHGLTPE

-165 FASNSHRSIL
+165 FASNSHRDIL
-175 LSLEGFVEEIE
+175 LSLEGFIEEIE

-244 ELRQQGVDMNALARR
+244 ELCQQGVDMNALARR

-314 AVATDN
+314 AVVTDN

-513 GVPLLVPYFANRYR
+513 GVPLL
-527 AKESRENL
+527 
-535 VIVSPDLGSVT
+535 
-546 RARNFAQKL
+546 
-555 DVPIAIVDKRRQRA
+555 
-569 NSSEVMNIIGDVRDK
+569 
-584 DCILFDDMVDTAG
+584 
-597 SLCNAAKALVEV
+597 
-609 GGAKTVHACASHGV
+609 GV
-623 LSGPAVERINS
+623 LGYVGAFVLGAYTVFHILVSRHR
-634 SAIEEL
+634 
-640 ALLNTIPAID
+640 LLNNEEP
-650 PALSGK
+650 
-656 IKYLSVG
+656 
-663 PMFSEAIERIYQETS
+663 R
-678 ISKLFR
+678 

>member
-11 AEISL
+11 AEISI

-37 LHGLTPA
+37 LHGLTPE

-165 FASNSHRSIL
+165 FASNSHRDIL
-175 LSLEGFVEEIE
+175 LSLEGFIEEIE
-186 RTTASEVNFTSEL
+186 RTTASEVDFTSEL

-208 LADEPGVTSPVAYPQ
+208 LADEEGVTSPVAYPQ

-244 ELRQQGVDMNALARR
+244 ELCQQGVDMNALARR

-387 MLARGFVTIEGVM
+387 MLARGFVTIEGVI

-455 LEMIDRGQIKVNG
+455 LEMLDRGQIKVNG

-513 GVPLLVPYFANRYR
+513 GVPLL
-527 AKESRENL
+527 
-535 VIVSPDLGSVT
+535 
-546 RARNFAQKL
+546 
-555 DVPIAIVDKRRQRA
+555 
-569 NSSEVMNIIGDVRDK
+569 
-584 DCILFDDMVDTAG
+584 
-597 SLCNAAKALVEV
+597 
-609 GGAKTVHACASHGV
+609 GV
-623 LSGPAVERINS
+623 LGYVGAFVLGAYTVFHILVSRHR
-634 SAIEEL
+634 
-640 ALLNTIPAID
+640 LLNNEEP
-650 PALSGK
+650 
-656 IKYLSVG
+656 
-663 PMFSEAIERIYQETS
+663 R
-678 ISKLFR
+678 

>member
-11 AEISL
+11 AEISI

-37 LHGLTPA
+37 LHGLTPE

-165 FASNSHRSIL
+165 FASNSHRDIL
-175 LSLEGFVEEIE
+175 LSLEGFIEEIE
-186 RTTASEVNFTSEL
+186 RTTASEVDFTSEL

-208 LADEPGVTSPVAYPQ
+208 LADEEGVTSPVAYPQ

-234 VQGTEISHTE
+234 VQGAEISHTQA
-244 ELRQQGVDMNALARR
+244 LREQGIDVSALARR

-280 GNILVRDGDVVWID
+280 GNILVRDGEVVWID

-387 MLARGFVTIEGVM
+387 MLARGFVTIEGVI

-442 EALAKLPTQLSNT
+442 ETLAKLPTQLSNT
-455 LEMIDRGQIKVNG
+455 LEMLDRGQIKVNG

-513 GVPLLVPYFANRYR
+513 GVPLL
-527 AKESRENL
+527 
-535 VIVSPDLGSVT
+535 
-546 RARNFAQKL
+546 
-555 DVPIAIVDKRRQRA
+555 
-569 NSSEVMNIIGDVRDK
+569 
-584 DCILFDDMVDTAG
+584 
-597 SLCNAAKALVEV
+597 
-609 GGAKTVHACASHGV
+609 GV
-623 LSGPAVERINS
+623 LGYVGAFVLGAYTVFHILVSRHR
-634 SAIEEL
+634 
-640 ALLNTIPAID
+640 LLNNEEP
-650 PALSGK
+650 
-656 IKYLSVG
+656 
-663 PMFSEAIERIYQETS
+663 R
-678 ISKLFR
+678 

>member
-11 AEISL
+11 AEISI

-37 LHGLTPA
+37 LHGLTPE

-165 FASNSHRSIL
+165 FASNSHRDIL
-175 LSLEGFVEEIE
+175 LSLEGFIEEIE
-186 RTTASEVNFTSEL
+186 RTTASEVDFTSEL

-208 LADEPGVTSPVAYPQ
+208 LADEEGVTSPVAYPQ

-234 VQGTEISHTE
+234 VQGTEISHTQA
-244 ELRQQGVDMNALARR
+244 LREQGIDVSALARR

-280 GNILVRDGDVVWID
+280 GNILVRDGEVVWID

-387 MLARGFVTIEGVM
+387 MLARGFVTIEGVI

-442 EALAKLPTQLSNT
+442 EALAKLPTQLSNR
-455 LEMIDRGQIKVNG
+455 LEMLDRGQIKVNG

-513 GVPLLVPYFANRYR
+513 GVPLL
-527 AKESRENL
+527 
-535 VIVSPDLGSVT
+535 
-546 RARNFAQKL
+546 
-555 DVPIAIVDKRRQRA
+555 
-569 NSSEVMNIIGDVRDK
+569 
-584 DCILFDDMVDTAG
+584 
-597 SLCNAAKALVEV
+597 
-609 GGAKTVHACASHGV
+609 GV
-623 LSGPAVERINS
+623 LGYVGAFVLGAYTVFHILVSRHR
-634 SAIEEL
+634 
-640 ALLNTIPAID
+640 LLNNEEP
-650 PALSGK
+650 
-656 IKYLSVG
+656 
-663 PMFSEAIERIYQETS
+663 R
-678 ISKLFR
+678 

>member
-11 AEISL
+11 AEISI

-37 LHGLTPA
+37 LHGLTPE

-165 FASNSHRSIL
+165 FASNSHRDIL
-175 LSLEGFVEEIE
+175 LSLEGFIEEIE
-186 RTTASEVNFTSEL
+186 RTTASEVDFTSEL

-208 LADEPGVTSPVAYPQ
+208 LANEEGVTSPVAYPQ

-234 VQGTEISHTE
+234 VQGTEISHTQA
-244 ELRQQGVDMNALARR
+244 LREQGIDVSALARR

-280 GNILVRDGDVVWID
+280 GNILVRDGEVVWID

-387 MLARGFVTIEGVM
+387 MLARGFVTIEGVI

-455 LEMIDRGQIKVNG
+455 LEMLDRGQIKVNG

-513 GVPLLVPYFANRYR
+513 GVPLL
-527 AKESRENL
+527 
-535 VIVSPDLGSVT
+535 
-546 RARNFAQKL
+546 
-555 DVPIAIVDKRRQRA
+555 
-569 NSSEVMNIIGDVRDK
+569 
-584 DCILFDDMVDTAG
+584 
-597 SLCNAAKALVEV
+597 
-609 GGAKTVHACASHGV
+609 GV
-623 LSGPAVERINS
+623 LGYVGAFVLGAYTVFHI
-634 SAIEEL
+634 L
-640 ALLNTIPAID
+640 ASRHRLLNNEEP
-650 PALSGK
+650 
-656 IKYLSVG
+656 
-663 PMFSEAIERIYQETS
+663 R
-678 ISKLFR
+678 

>member
-11 AEISL
+11 AEISI

-37 LHGLTPA
+37 LHGLTPE

-165 FASNSHRSIL
+165 FASNSHRDIL
-175 LSLEGFVEEIE
+175 LSLEGFIEEIE
-186 RTTASEVNFTSEL
+186 RTTASEVDFTSEL

-208 LADEPGVTSPVAYPQ
+208 LADEQGVTSPVAYPQ

-234 VQGTEISHTE
+234 VQGTEISHTQA
-244 ELRQQGVDMNALARR
+244 LREQGIDVSALARR

-280 GNILVRDGDVVWID
+280 GNILVRDGEVVWID

-387 MLARGFVTIEGVM
+387 MLARGFVTIEGVI

-455 LEMIDRGQIKVNG
+455 LEMLDRGQIKVNG

-513 GVPLLVPYFANRYR
+513 GVPLL
-527 AKESRENL
+527 
-535 VIVSPDLGSVT
+535 
-546 RARNFAQKL
+546 
-555 DVPIAIVDKRRQRA
+555 
-569 NSSEVMNIIGDVRDK
+569 
-584 DCILFDDMVDTAG
+584 
-597 SLCNAAKALVEV
+597 
-609 GGAKTVHACASHGV
+609 GV
-623 LSGPAVERINS
+623 LGYVGAFVLGAYTVFHILVSRHR
-634 SAIEEL
+634 
-640 ALLNTIPAID
+640 LLNNEEP
-650 PALSGK
+650 
-656 IKYLSVG
+656 
-663 PMFSEAIERIYQETS
+663 R
-678 ISKLFR
+678 

>member
-11 AEISL
+11 AEISI

-37 LHGLTPA
+37 LHGLTPE

-165 FASNSHRSIL
+165 FASNSHRDIL
-175 LSLEGFVEEIE
+175 LSLEGFIEEIE
-186 RTTASEVNFTSEL
+186 RTTASEVDFTSEL

-208 LADEPGVTSPVAYPQ
+208 LADEEGVTSPVAYPQ

-234 VQGTEISHTE
+234 VQGTEISHTQA
-244 ELRQQGVDMNALARR
+244 LREQGIDVSALARR
-259 VCQSYVTQVLDDGF
+259 VCQSYATQVLDDGF

-280 GNILVRDGDVVWID
+280 GNILVRDGEVVWID

-387 MLARGFVTIEGVM
+387 MLARGFVTIEGVI

-455 LEMIDRGQIKVNG
+455 LEMLDRGQIKVNG

-513 GVPLLVPYFANRYR
+513 GVPLL
-527 AKESRENL
+527 
-535 VIVSPDLGSVT
+535 
-546 RARNFAQKL
+546 
-555 DVPIAIVDKRRQRA
+555 
-569 NSSEVMNIIGDVRDK
+569 
-584 DCILFDDMVDTAG
+584 
-597 SLCNAAKALVEV
+597 
-609 GGAKTVHACASHGV
+609 GV
-623 LSGPAVERINS
+623 LGYVGAFVLGAYTVFHILVSRHR
-634 SAIEEL
+634 
-640 ALLNTIPAID
+640 LLNNEEP
-650 PALSGK
+650 
-656 IKYLSVG
+656 
-663 PMFSEAIERIYQETS
+663 R
-678 ISKLFR
+678 